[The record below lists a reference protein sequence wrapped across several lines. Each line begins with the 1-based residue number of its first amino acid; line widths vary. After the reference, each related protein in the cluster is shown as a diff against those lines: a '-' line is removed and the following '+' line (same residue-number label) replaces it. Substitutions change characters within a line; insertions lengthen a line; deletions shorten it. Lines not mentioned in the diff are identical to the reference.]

1 MATQRLT
8 TSRLRSVISAGVIPI
23 AALLVGATSSTVGI
37 LASAPEAFARQTS
50 ARQTSVRQASARQA
64 PVSVVSCNNV
74 IASARKPD
82 SEERLVLGS
91 FGAPPERIQR
101 AQTGPV
107 NGWQYFAKSGVEIK
121 AGVGPV
127 TVSVAT
133 ADRDRV
139 AISWGNGLAVVQA
152 QRFAPCGSSA
162 RPWHAYAG
170 GFYLRSRTACI
181 SLVIKV
187 GPGSKTIRVGVGK
200 SCT

>member
-23 AALLVGATSSTVGI
+23 AALLVGVASTTVGL
-37 LASAPEAFARQTS
+37 LASVPEAS
-50 ARQTSVRQASARQA
+50 ARQTSPRQASARQA

-91 FGAPPERIQR
+91 FGAPPQRIQR

-127 TVSVAT
+127 TVSVAS

-162 RPWHAYAG
+162 LPWHAYAG

-181 SLVIKV
+181 PLVIKV
-187 GPGSKTIRVGVGK
+187 GPRSKTIRVGVGK